1 MTIET
6 KNLFIYKRIFI
17 LGFFFEIIILKNS
30 FDYPEFIV
38 EKLISYS
45 IGVYIYIIIILF
57 LYICRRFILI

>member
-45 IGVYIYIIIILF
+45 IGAYIYIIILF
-57 LYICRRFILI
+57 LYICTRFILI

>member
-30 FDYPEFIV
+30 FDYPEFTV

-45 IGVYIYIIIILF
+45 IGAYIYIIILF
-57 LYICRRFILI
+57 LYICTRFILI